1 MDGVQRQYENWFSA
15 PAEDMFKIAVCMAGF
30 DEEELKEEII
40 RLDLKRPDISRRLN
54 VTTILNAMQN
64 VSDRYVGD
72 EPIDEY
78 GDRFVETLLSLS
90 PVRE

>member
-64 VSDRYVGD
+64 VSDRYD
-72 EPIDEY
+72 DSISIEEY
-78 GDRFVETLLSLS
+78 SDAVVDVMVSLDGGR
-90 PVRE
+90 V

>member
-64 VSDRYVGD
+64 VSDRYD
-72 EPIDEY
+72 DSISIEEY
-78 GDRFVETLLSLS
+78 SDAVVDVMVSLDGER
-90 PVRE
+90 V